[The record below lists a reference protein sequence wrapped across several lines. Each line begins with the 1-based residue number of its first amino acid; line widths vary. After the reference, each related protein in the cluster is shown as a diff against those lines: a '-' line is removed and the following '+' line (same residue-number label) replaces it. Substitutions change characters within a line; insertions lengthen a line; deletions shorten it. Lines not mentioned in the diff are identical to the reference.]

1 MKNRDWKMRLA
12 AAFLPPRTN
21 AAGSRISSSIAF
33 TLCLAVSLHA
43 AAVSADS
50 TRGAQVFEVQG
61 CVQCH
66 ALNGVGPNVGPD
78 LGLVADR
85 GFTPAALA
93 ATMWNH
99 APAMWV
105 ETKLRNVARPVMDE
119 QQSADLFAFFY
130 SLRFFEEPGDAGRG
144 KSLFA
149 SKKCASCHGINEPV
163 GTARNVMPVAEWMA
177 ASDPLE
183 LVEIMWNHST
193 AMRDEMARRNI
204 RLPQLKGQD
213 LADLLVYTRRAAG
226 HARPTPVFHPAA
238 ADAGQALFESKRC
251 VACHGPMTHFLSTDV
266 RDETLTDIAADMW
279 NHGFDMS
286 LRNTTFAPGEM
297 RQIADY
303 IWFSRTIEGAGE
315 AGRGAQVF
323 AAKKCVVCHDDP
335 ASGAP
340 SLAGLTG
347 SGKYFSGASM
357 VSALTRHGPA
367 MLDKMRE
374 KHLAWPH
381 FSGEE
386 MSSLI
391 AYLNTR
397 SSRGG
402 R

>member
-1 MKNRDWKMRLA
+1 MKKLFLA
-12 AAFLPPRTN
+12 LLLTAP
-21 AAGSRISSSIAF
+21 
-33 TLCLAVSLHA
+33 LHA
-43 AAVSADS
+43 AVVSADS
-50 TRGAQVFEVQG
+50 TRGAQVFELQG

-66 ALNGVGPNVGPD
+66 ALNGVGPRIGPD
-78 LGLVADR
+78 LGSVADR

-93 ATMWNH
+93 ATLWNH

-105 ETKLRNVARPVMDE
+105 ETKLRTVAPPAMDE
-119 QQSADLFAFFY
+119 QQAADLFAFFY

-144 KSLFA
+144 KTLFA
-149 SKKCASCHGINEPV
+149 SKKCAECHGIDEPLS
-163 GTARNVMPVAEWMA
+163 TARGIKPLAEWTLA
-177 ASDPLE
+177 ADPLE
-183 LVEIMWNHST
+183 LVQTMWNHST

-204 RLPQLKGQD
+204 LLPQLTGQD
-213 LADLLVYTRRAAG
+213 LADLLVYTRRAG
-226 HARPTPVFHPAA
+226 KPRPAFMPVFQATAP
-238 ADAGQALFESKRC
+238 DAGKKLFESKGC
-251 VACHGPMTHFLSTDV
+251 IACHGQTTHFLSTNV
-266 RDETLTDIAADMW
+266 RDLTLTDIAADMW
-279 NHGFDMS
+279 NHGLDMS

-323 AAKKCVVCHDDP
+323 TAKKCTVCHDDP
-335 ASGAP
+335 SSRAP
-340 SLAGLTG
+340 SLAGLTANG
-347 SGKYFSGASM
+347 QYFSGATM

-381 FSGEE
+381 FSAEE
-386 MSSLI
+386 MSGLI

-397 SSRGG
+397 GGRGG

>member
-1 MKNRDWKMRLA
+1 MKKLFPLSTRWHRLQPVWVA
-12 AAFLPPRTN
+12 LFLTP
-21 AAGSRISSSIAF
+21 F
-33 TLCLAVSLHA
+33 LHA

-50 TRGAQVFEVQG
+50 TRGAQVFELQG
-61 CVQCH
+61 CAQCH
-66 ALNGVGPNVGPD
+66 ALNGVGPGVSDKPGPD
-78 LGLVADR
+78 LGRVADR

-105 ETKLRNVARPVMDE
+105 ETKLRSVPRPSMDE
-119 QQSADLFAFFY
+119 QQAADLFAFFY
-130 SLRFFEEPGDAGRG
+130 SLRFFEQPGDAGRG

-149 SKKCASCHGINEPV
+149 SKKCAVCHGIDEPASP
-163 GTARNVMPVAEWMA
+163 GIKPVAEWTT

-183 LVEIMWNHST
+183 LVETMWNHST

-204 RLPQLKGQD
+204 RLPQLTGQD
-213 LADLLVYTRRAAG
+213 LADLLVYTRRASK
-226 HARPTPVFHPAA
+226 RPSVTPVFQPAA
-238 ADAGQALFESKRC
+238 PDAGKTLFESKHC

-266 RDETLTDIAADMW
+266 HDATLTDIAADMW
-279 NHGFDMS
+279 NHGLDMS

-297 RQIADY
+297 RQVAEY
-303 IWFSRTIEGAGE
+303 IWFSRTIEGQGE
-315 AGRGAQVF
+315 VGRGAQVF
-323 AAKKCVVCHDDP
+323 ASKKCTVCHDDP
-335 ASGAP
+335 SSGAP
-340 SLAGLTG
+340 SLPGLTAN
-347 SGKYFSGASM
+347 GKYFSAATM

-381 FSGEE
+381 FSSDE

-397 SSRGG
+397 SPRSAR
-402 R
+402 